1 MIGPI
6 AVAFILLGMPTA
18 FAQASELDR
27 CMGAANTQTAMTKC
41 ASEEAKRVDGQLNSI
56 YQRVLRAADGDALAV
71 TKIRTAERAWLSYR
85 DAYIEA
91 MYPAKDKQVTYGS
104 KFPMDADLLY
114 AALTKTQVEALKKL
128 LEQHSVQR

>member
-1 MIGPI
+1 
-6 AVAFILLGMPTA
+6 
-18 FAQASELDR
+18 
-27 CMGAANTQTAMTKC
+27 MGAANTQTAMTKC